1 MRQVKIGWVGVF
13 LLVINVMF
21 LSYATANEIENEGIK
36 GVAYSKDG
44 KVKFQSKKA
53 KFKDGRIEMKNNVKI
68 ETERGLSLDTDFLV
82 WDKKKDLI
90 HTNNTVNLKKDKD
103 LEITGK
109 GFEASTVLKK
119 ASLEKNVVVTI
130 KEDKKRRDYVM
141 VTCDGPLEIDY
152 EKGRAIFYNN
162 VKVNQKES
170 QLFSDKATMYF
181 DAKDKKLIKIVAEG
195 NVRIIRGENT
205 SFSQKATYFA
215 QTKRVVLEGSPR
227 LVVFPKESKLPVR

>member
-1 MRQVKIGWVGVF
+1 
-13 LLVINVMF
+13 
-21 LSYATANEIENEGIK
+21 
-36 GVAYSKDG
+36 
-44 KVKFQSKKA
+44 
-53 KFKDGRIEMKNNVKI
+53 
-68 ETERGLSLDTDFLV
+68 
-82 WDKKKDLI
+82 
-90 HTNNTVNLKKDKD
+90 
-103 LEITGK
+103 
-109 GFEASTVLKK
+109 
-119 ASLEKNVVVTI
+119 
-130 KEDKKRRDYVM
+130 M

-152 EKGRAIFYNN
+152 EKGRAVFYNN

-215 QTKRVVLEGSPR
+215 QTRRVVLEGSPR